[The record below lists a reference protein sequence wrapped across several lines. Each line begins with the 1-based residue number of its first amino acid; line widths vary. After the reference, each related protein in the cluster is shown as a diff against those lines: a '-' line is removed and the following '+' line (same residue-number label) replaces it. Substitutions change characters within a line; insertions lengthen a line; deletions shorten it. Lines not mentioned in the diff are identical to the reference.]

1 MNKDGLMKFGIEIE
15 IIVSPYRIKDL
26 QETLNCYGNI
36 LEYNTEQEGYGY
48 LFRDLSLDPT
58 NLLDYGF
65 EIKTKVLTLG
75 RLDYVYELLKD
86 LENIVTANDS
96 CSIHVHVSRNGFS
109 LVDHYN
115 ILYGFLKSGGYKK
128 ILTDGE
134 YRFENFDY
142 ANLNDAK
149 VRYLYPFNKILRD
162 NKIKTIDSNYE
173 AGKSS
178 MYRVCHGYNTIEF
191 RGLRH
196 HFCDKVSTD
205 NIYNMILKY
214 LLLIGNTKINYELK
228 KLLIVDDED

>member
-1 MNKDGLMKFGIEIE
+1 MNKDGLIKFGIEIE
-15 IIVSPYRIKDL
+15 IIVSPDRIKEL

-65 EIKTKVLTLG
+65 EIKTKVLTPSH
-75 RLDYVYELLKD
+75 LDYVYELLKD
-86 LENIVTANDS
+86 LEKIVTANDS

-109 LVDHYN
+109 VVDHYN
-115 ILYGFLKSGGYKK
+115 VLYGFLKSGDYKK

-134 YRFENFDY
+134 YRFESFTY

-178 MYRVCHGYNTIEF
+178 MYRVCHDYNTIEF

-196 HFCDKVSTD
+196 HFCGKVPT
-205 NIYNMILKY
+205 NHIYNMILRY
-214 LLLIGNTKINYELK
+214 LSLIGDTKINHELK
-228 KLLIVDDED
+228 NLLINDDEN